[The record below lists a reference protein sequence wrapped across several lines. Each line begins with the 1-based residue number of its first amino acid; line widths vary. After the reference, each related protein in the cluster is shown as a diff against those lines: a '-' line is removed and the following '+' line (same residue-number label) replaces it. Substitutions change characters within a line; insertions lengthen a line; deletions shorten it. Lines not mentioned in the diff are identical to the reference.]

1 MQVFI
6 PYPQLFA
13 CADCLDP
20 RRLNN
25 LLIECKQILAA
36 IRGESQAWKNHPVTK
51 QYREHTEYLEAYMK
65 CLECY
70 KAGKFDLASQYDKKA
85 IANKPGF
92 LTEEFCNQ
100 HKRRLYTKNNNFY
113 AYFYM
118 YGESQENWYY
128 VDGKLLEYINGK
140 IVNK

>member
-1 MQVFI
+1 MQTDI
-6 PYPQLFA
+6 SSNT
-13 CADCLDP
+13 
-20 RRLNN
+20 RR
-25 LLIECKQILAA
+25 
-36 IRGESQAWKNHPVTK
+36 SQAWKNHPVTK
-51 QYREHTEYLEAYMK
+51 QYRRHTEYLEAYTK

-85 IANKPGF
+85 IANKPDF
-92 LTEEFCNQ
+92 LTEEFCDQ

-113 AYFYM
+113 AYFYK

-128 VDGKLLEYINGK
+128 VDGKLLKYINGK

>member
-1 MQVFI
+1 MQVFT
-6 PYPQLFA
+6 PYPRPFA
-13 CADCLDP
+13 CAACLDS
-20 RRLNN
+20 RRLNKQI
-25 LLIECKQILAA
+25 IECKQILAA
-36 IRGESQAWKNHPVTK
+36 IRGKSQAWKNHPVTK

-70 KAGKFDLASQYDKKA
+70 KAEKIDLALQYNEKA
-85 IANKPGF
+85 IANKPDF

-100 HKRRLYTKNNNFY
+100 HKRRLYTKNNDFY
-113 AYFYM
+113 ALFYK

-128 VDGKLLEYINGK
+128 VDGKLLKYINGK